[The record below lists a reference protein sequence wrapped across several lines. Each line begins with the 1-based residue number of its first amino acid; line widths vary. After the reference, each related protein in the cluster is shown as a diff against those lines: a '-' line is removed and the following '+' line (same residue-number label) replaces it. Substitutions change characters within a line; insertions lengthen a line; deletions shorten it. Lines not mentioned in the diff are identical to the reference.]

1 MPEFVTKVSVWMNSE
16 GAAPSKVMKKLT
28 DLGFIPV
35 RGVYDFIYEHES
47 SPDMDE
53 SELGGKIIEIANAL
67 HKALSGLKVLY
78 TLDTTTKEEAADII
92 PLEHIDAELAATRK
106 ELDEIEKR

>member
-1 MPEFVTKVSVWMNSE
+1 MNSE

-28 DLGFIPV
+28 DLGFIAV

-47 SPDMDE
+47 QDIDE
-53 SELGGKIIEIANAL
+53 SELGSKIIEIANAL

-78 TLDTTTKEEAADII
+78 TLDTTTKEDADDII
-92 PLEHIDAELAATRK
+92 PLDHIDAELEATRK
-106 ELDEIEKR
+106 ELDELEKK